1 MSARDRFLSLV
12 NFGLGGLRSF
22 ERHSTNTQ
30 PIGIDL
36 PLKAL
41 VYHDAAGKTWLD
53 CPHQK
58 LLDVVRVHWRRP
70 GSKTAPPVI
79 YLVAFARP
87 IPHQGRFLEAA
98 SAILISLTR
107 VKVLSGRAGSG

>member
-1 MSARDRFLSLV
+1 MTGAPAAAV
-12 NFGLGGLRSF
+12 AK
-22 ERHSTNTQ
+22 STPHT
-30 PIGIDL
+30 D
-36 PLKAL
+36 
-41 VYHDAAGKTWLD
+41 DAPVGASAGKIMLWLTAWFGRDDRAGLLD
-53 CPHQK
+53 CP
-58 LLDVVRVHWRRP
+58 LRNDGYLVRVRWRRP
-70 GSKTAPPVI
+70 GSKTAPSVI